1 MKDAYYFSHDGNARH
16 DPKITAMR
24 GVYGPRGYGWYWIL
38 VEMMRESEGYKLNI
52 QGKYVY
58 HAFAS
63 QMQCEVNEAQDFIT
77 DCINEFELFVSDEMS
92 FWSASLL
99 KRMNRMERKS
109 ESARKSAEA
118 RWKKETAPNKDSSS
132 NSKRKKCD
140 SNANA
145 SENDALKESK
155 VKESKVKEIKQ
166 QEIKNETTRDIMTS
180 FESEEDKLIFGSG
193 PLPSVP
199 DAYRMFEAEGF
210 GTISDVI
217 KDQLNDFIKD
227 YSERWLCEAMKKA
240 VFAGKRSLN
249 YVGGTLKNWKAE
261 GIDEPWTKEKPPTS
275 SGGYRGNRNSG
286 HSGKQQIEITK
297 NDLSPPTPEE
307 IALQEKMMAK
317 LKAKK
322 EAEEK
327 ERQEKRDR
335 GEGLNH

>member
-38 VEMMRESEGYKLNI
+38 VEMMRESEGYKLNM

-77 DCINEFELFVSDEMS
+77 DCVNEFELFVSDEMS

-99 KRMNRMERKS
+99 KRMNRMEKKS

-118 RWKKETAPNKDSSS
+118 RWKKETTPNKDSSS
-132 NSKRKKCD
+132 KSKQTECD
-140 SNANA
+140 GNANA
-145 SENDALKESK
+145 SEIDALKERK
-155 VKESKVKEIKQ
+155 GKESKLKESKEKEIK
-166 QEIKNETTRDIMTS
+166 K
-180 FESEEDKLIFGSG
+180 EELV
-193 PLPSVP
+193 VP
-199 DAYRMFEAEGF
+199 VNPFRMFEAEGF
-210 GTISDVI
+210 GTISSVI
-217 KDQLNDFIKD
+217 SDQLNDFIND
-227 YSERWLCEAMKKA
+227 YGERWVCEAMRTS
-240 VFAGKRSLN
+240 VIAGKRNLN
-249 YVGGTLKNWKAE
+249 YVRAILNRWKSE
-261 GIDEPWTKEKPPTS
+261 GIDEPWTKEKPLTS
-275 SGGYRGNRNSG
+275 SGRFKGNRNEG
-286 HSGKQQIEITK
+286 KSGKQQIEITK

-307 IALQEKMMAK
+307 IALQKKMMAK

-322 EAEEK
+322 EAKEK
-327 ERQEKRDR
+327 ERQEKWDR